1 MKIVRER
8 YLEKLVNLKDNGKV
22 KIITG
27 IRRSGKSYLLKE
39 LYKDYLI
46 GQGIKENHI
55 IYIALDDFTY
65 RDLLNPLE
73 FDKYVRN
80 KIIDNE
86 IYYLIFDEIQNIIE
100 IKNPILT
107 EGKIQKAN
115 KEDKDTINFVKVIL
129 GFLHISN
136 VDIYITGSNS
146 KFLSADIVTEFRDR
160 GDEIYVLPLSFEEFI
175 QEYQGDVEQAYEE
188 YALHG
193 GLPLIFSYQNSED
206 KKNYLTNL
214 YNLTYFTDVME
225 RNSFKKSDELNV
237 LTRIMASSIGSLVNP
252 NNISNTFNSV
262 EKNVINKDT
271 IYAYLL
277 ALENAF
283 IIKKVGRIDVR
294 GRKNI
299 GATYKYYYTDLGIRN
314 ARLDFL
320 HSDKGYVMENIVYN
334 ELIYRGY
341 NVEVG
346 SVDKY
351 SKSKDNKTV
360 RNVYEIDFVAYKDGK
375 YKYIQCAYDIN
386 DEEKYIQE
394 TKSLS
399 LIKDSFEKIL
409 ITRNSQNIRYD
420 DKGIKLI
427 GIVDFLT
434 NKY

>member
-225 RNSFKKSDELNV
+225 RNS
-237 LTRIMASSIGSLVNP
+237 
-252 NNISNTFNSV
+252 
-262 EKNVINKDT
+262 
-271 IYAYLL
+271 
-277 ALENAF
+277 
-283 IIKKVGRIDVR
+283 
-294 GRKNI
+294 
-299 GATYKYYYTDLGIRN
+299 
-314 ARLDFL
+314 
-320 HSDKGYVMENIVYN
+320 
-334 ELIYRGY
+334 
-341 NVEVG
+341 
-346 SVDKY
+346 
-351 SKSKDNKTV
+351 
-360 RNVYEIDFVAYKDGK
+360 
-375 YKYIQCAYDIN
+375 
-386 DEEKYIQE
+386 
-394 TKSLS
+394 
-399 LIKDSFEKIL
+399 
-409 ITRNSQNIRYD
+409 
-420 DKGIKLI
+420 
-427 GIVDFLT
+427 
-434 NKY
+434 